1 MSLKR
6 YYWLRLKTDFFNSK
20 EILKLRSIAGG
31 DTYTIIYLKMM
42 LLSLPND
49 GLIPY
54 DGIGGTP
61 EEEVS
66 MVLHESKENVQVAI
80 QILKS
85 LGLVVEVEGGD
96 MMLEQ
101 VQDLTGSESKSA
113 EKMRRKRKRDN
124 AKLLLTSTNCNDV
137 TCKESQCD
145 QKVTLEKDIDI
156 ELELDNREIHCR
168 ERQCLSDE
176 VAPYKAVIERLN
188 ELTGSHFRD
197 STQSTRRLIK
207 ARLAEGFTVADLIT
221 VIEKMVA
228 AWKGTEMEQYLRPST
243 LFNASKFEGYLNR
256 KEVQTVD
263 ERIRAVQEA
272 YEGGEDVDTGDIPY

>member
-96 MMLEQ
+96 MKLEQ
-101 VQDLTGSESKSA
+101 VQELTGSESKSA

-124 AKLLLTSTNCNDV
+124 AKLLLTSTNYNDV

-145 QKVTLEKDIDI
+145 QKVILEKDIDI

-176 VAPYKAVIERLN
+176 VAPYKAVVERLN
-188 ELTGSHFRD
+188 ELTGSHFREN
-197 STQSTRRLIK
+197 TQSTRRLIK

-221 VIEKMVA
+221 VVEKMAA

-272 YEGGEDVDTGDIPY
+272 YEGGEDVDTSDIPY